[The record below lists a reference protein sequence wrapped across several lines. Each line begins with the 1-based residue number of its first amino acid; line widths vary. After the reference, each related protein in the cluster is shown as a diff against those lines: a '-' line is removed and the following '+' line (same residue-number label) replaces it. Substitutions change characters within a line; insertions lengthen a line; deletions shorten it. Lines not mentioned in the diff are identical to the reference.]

1 MTGLLLGEV
10 FRSAA
15 RAVPHRTAAV
25 LGERALT
32 FAELDA
38 AADRTARFLAA
49 HGVRRGDRVVCL
61 AGASPTAPAAFA
73 GAARA
78 GAVFVPV
85 GAGAGEVR
93 MAEVV
98 RAAGPRLLLTDA
110 ARAEAGERLAGVSA
124 VRHVVLPDDVVLPD
138 SAVLPDSGVLPDDA
152 VLPDVDTDPE
162 GRAADRAEGTAPGA
176 AQDEALDETQDDA
189 PDEADP
195 CVIAFAGSG
204 RPRGVV
210 LSHRVCVLRTHPGC
224 RPEPYAVLVCGFPLG
239 HWSAWAALLRQWQA
253 RGTAVLLERP
263 DPVAICAAVR
273 GHRADRLVC
282 APETWAGVLDTAP
295 HHLAS
300 LRFADAE
307 ATGPP
312 AAAPRLLEDIRTATP
327 HARVRAFLTAPETGD
342 VAVLDHADARRRPE
356 SCGLPAPGTEARVAG
371 GELSVRGPLLFDG
384 YFGDKRATD
393 AALRDG
399 WFRTGWPAAADA
411 DGHLRVRERWS
422 ARRAPATTDD

>member
-1 MTGLLLGEV
+1 EI
-10 FRSAA
+10 
-15 RAVPHRTAAV
+15 
-25 LGERALT
+25 
-32 FAELDA
+32 
-38 AADRTARFLAA
+38 
-49 HGVRRGDRVVCL
+49 
-61 AGASPTAPAAFA
+61 
-73 GAARA
+73 
-78 GAVFVPV
+78 
-85 GAGAGEVR
+85 
-93 MAEVV
+93 V
-98 RAAGPRLLLTDA
+98 RAAGPGLVVTDPGRTEAGARL
-110 ARAEAGERLAGVSA
+110 ARASA
-124 VRHVVLPDDVVLPD
+124 VRHVVLPDLN
-138 SAVLPDSGVLPDDA
+138 
-152 VLPDVDTDPE
+152 DTPE
-162 GRAADRAEGTAPGA
+162 GYPGGPSAEARAPLAE
-176 AQDEALDETQDDA
+176 A

-195 CVIAFAGSG
+195 CVIVFTGSG

-224 RPEPYAVLVCGFPLG
+224 RPDAGTVLVCGFPPG

-273 GHRADRLVC
+273 GHRAERLVC

-307 ATGPP
+307 AIGPP
-312 AAAPRLLEDIRTATP
+312 AAGPRLLEDIRTATP

-371 GELSVRGPLLFDG
+371 GELSVRGPLLFGG

-411 DGHLRVRERWS
+411 DGHLRVYDGGEVPPRLR
-422 ARRAPATTDD
+422 DD